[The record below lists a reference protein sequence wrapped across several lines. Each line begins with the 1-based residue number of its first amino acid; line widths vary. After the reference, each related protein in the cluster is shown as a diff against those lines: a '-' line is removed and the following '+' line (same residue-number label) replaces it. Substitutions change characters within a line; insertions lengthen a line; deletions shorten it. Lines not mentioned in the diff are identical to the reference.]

1 MHVKAKQNR
10 YFSISVIQ
18 TKIKDL
24 VSENIY
30 KQNTENSHFNADPD
44 SGPVKL
50 KIGTESYGN
59 SVTATGALKSNS

>member
-30 KQNTENSHFNADPD
+30 KQNTENSHFNAD

-59 SVTATGALKSNS
+59 VVTATGALKSNS